1 MQIQSLAKCFL
12 PLAAVAAAALAS
24 PALAQTSANQ
34 STTGSIGIFQPIQ
47 LTRQTNLSF
56 GTVMRP
62 SSGSGNVVIDAQT
75 GSLTATG
82 GITQVSNGTAAT
94 RATFVVN
101 GDAGM
106 NFNVQFPQT
115 FNMTR
120 QNGSETIPVTLNSSM
135 GGGQLVGPAG
145 GVGTAEFG
153 IGGQVTISNNTLSG
167 SYSGTFTV
175 TVAYQ

>member
-1 MQIQSLAKCFL
+1 MQIQSLAKRIL
-12 PLAAVAAAALAS
+12 PLAVVAAAVFAS

-34 STTGSIGIFQPIQ
+34 STTGTIGIYQPIQ

-62 SSGSGNVVIDAQT
+62 SSGTGNVVIDAQT
-75 GSLTATG
+75 GALTATG
-82 GITQVSNGTAAT
+82 GITQVSNGNAAS
-94 RATFVVN
+94 RATFTVT

-106 NFNVQFPQT
+106 NFNVQYPQT

-120 QNGSETIPVTLNSSM
+120 QNGSETIPVTLNASVGSA
-135 GGGQLVGPAG
+135 QLVGTTG
-145 GVGTAEFG
+145 GVGTANFG
-153 IGGQVTISNNTLSG
+153 IGGQVSISNTTLSG